1 MGFLSAQVTAVPVAT
16 RLARYAPCPGH
27 GAPCAY
33 PSLFQLMPLARLAVL
48 VLLALLFVALMILSR
63 LTAGASWL
71 TGDARARLLWVL
83 LVMAGGLI
91 GWSYAA
97 VVSYAAGFGSATQ
110 LILAYTVGGLPFA
123 LAAAL
128 LRPWRVNVVA
138 GGVCAGLVA
147 AGFLMVAGR
156 PAPQNVFLLYA
167 DYARSF
173 FSGGSVG
180 GSRRAPSVSQPP
192 ALCCGRMPSRIRASI
207 RSACPGSGV
216 LSVAMLTACT
226 SLIRSLGSTSV
237 RTTPARWARA
247 SRDSAAPLISLAH
260 EDSSSESVPKVASSA
275 VVMLRLVLLNFARA
289 RIQSAS
295 ASAGDSAPSSSF
307 ARALSDST

>member
-128 LRPWRVNVVA
+128 LLRPWRVNVVA

-180 GSRRAPSVSQPP
+180 GAGGRRQSVSHRRSAAGACRQGSGPASGPP
-192 ALCCGRMPSRIRASI
+192 ARGP
-207 RSACPGSGV
+207 V
-216 LSVAMLTACT
+216 
-226 SLIRSLGSTSV
+226 
-237 RTTPARWARA
+237 
-247 SRDSAAPLISLAH
+247 
-260 EDSSSESVPKVASSA
+260 
-275 VVMLRLVLLNFARA
+275 
-289 RIQSAS
+289 
-295 ASAGDSAPSSSF
+295 SF
-307 ARALSDST
+307 PWRC